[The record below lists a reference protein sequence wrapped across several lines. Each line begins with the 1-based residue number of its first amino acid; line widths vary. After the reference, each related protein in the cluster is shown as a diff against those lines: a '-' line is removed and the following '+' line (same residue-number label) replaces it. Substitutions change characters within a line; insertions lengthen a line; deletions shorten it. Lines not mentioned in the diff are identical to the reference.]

1 MQNFFLDAVD
11 FLTGLLSGLLSL
23 LSPCFIALVLAYLLN
38 PAVTWFAEKCK
49 SRVLAIAVTYLLAT
63 AAVCGLVCG
72 FVVLIIGTLPKGSP
86 IDIVQ
91 QILSY
96 FESAYRAADAFFT
109 DVLPAGT
116 PSPIRASLEAL
127 LDRLESRFSV
137 DAAFTFLSG
146 LSGILISFVIG
157 LVASIYL
164 LKDKDYFISL
174 WERFLALVLPQKTHG
189 LLCETLDEIHQVLST
204 FIKGA
209 LIDSFII
216 AFLSSV
222 VLTVLRVNYAVIIG
236 ILGGFLNIIPY
247 FGPFFGMIP
256 AFAVAAVT
264 GGLAHGALAIL
275 GLFAVQQLDSNY
287 IYPKIVGTS
296 TGLHPLFI
304 LLAVSVFGSLGGILG
319 MLLAVPLAGVAQIF
333 IKKWAFRK

>member
-1 MQNFFLDAVD
+1 MQNFFLDATD
-11 FLTGLLSGLLSL
+11 FLIGLIRGLLSL

-38 PAVTWFAEKCK
+38 PAVTWFAAKCK
-49 SRVLAIAVTYLLAT
+49 SRILAIAVTYLLAS

-86 IDIVQ
+86 ADIVQ
-91 QILSY
+91 QVFAY
-96 FESAYRAADAFFT
+96 FENAYRAADAFF
-109 DVLPAGT
+109 VGILPAGA
-116 PSPIRASLEAL
+116 PSPLRSAL
-127 LDRLESRFSV
+127 DAMRTRLTHSFSV
-137 DAAFTFLSG
+137 DAAVAFLSG
-146 LSGILISFVIG
+146 ISGTLISFFVG
-157 LVASIYL
+157 LVASVYL

-174 WERFLALVLPQKTHG
+174 WEKFLSLILRQKTHG
-189 LLCETLDEIHQVLST
+189 MLSEALDEMHQVLST

-209 LIDSFII
+209 LIDSLII

-222 VLTVLRVNYAVIIG
+222 VLTALRVDYAVIIG

-264 GGLAHGALAIL
+264 GGLAHGALAVL

-287 IYPKIVGTS
+287 IYPKIVGAS

-304 LLAVSVFGSLGGILG
+304 LLTVSFFGSLGGILG
-319 MLLAVPLAGVAQIF
+319 MLLAVPAAGIAQIF
-333 IKKWAFRK
+333 IKKWAFHK